1 MWQAGCV
8 PLADGGALTVPF
20 PEAEHVSNPVLAQS
34 CGSPREARERLLLG
48 VEVGG
53 LGLSTCGQAYRTWG
67 FPEGGPGGL
76 DVLDPGPPEL

>member
-1 MWQAGCV
+1 MSI
-8 PLADGGALTVPF
+8 ALSWPK
-20 PEAEHVSNPVLAQS
+20 AAAR
-34 CGSPREARERLLLG
+34 PREARERLLLG

-53 LGLSTCGQAYRTWG
+53 LGLSTGGQAHRTWG